1 MLDVNAQDCYRAMGA
16 HSGAESAFQKW
27 AEMQSEAFRN
37 KLHVAQNFFKH
48 GLNNLKGKVHL
59 SARHAEV
66 LMFDAV
72 LCHNLIFDD
81 FPPLTW
87 LYALRFAL
95 ENPRLAT
102 PKIAPFI
109 RQSLDLYKIGNVSRR
124 QLLEQLLAPLEE
136 AYRIKVAARGKRT

>member
-1 MLDVNAQDCYRAMGA
+1 VSPQEIA
-16 HSGAESAFQKW
+16 
-27 AEMQSEAFRN
+27 RN
-37 KLHVAQNFFKH
+37 VIDLVTTA
-48 GLNNLKGKVHL
+48 G
-59 SARHAEV
+59 
-66 LMFDAV
+66 
-72 LCHNLIFDD
+72 DD
-81 FPPLTW
+81 FPPLIW

-136 AYRIKVAARGKRT
+136 AYRIKVAARGMRT